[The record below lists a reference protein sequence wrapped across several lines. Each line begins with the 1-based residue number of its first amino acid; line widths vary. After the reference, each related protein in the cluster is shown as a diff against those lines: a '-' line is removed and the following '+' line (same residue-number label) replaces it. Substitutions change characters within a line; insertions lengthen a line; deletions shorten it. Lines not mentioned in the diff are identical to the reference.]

1 MEHNQEELK
10 AHLMATSEE
19 FRSLVERHAQLKKQ
33 LEAIEAKPRL
43 TMDDEHQE
51 HQIKKE
57 KLRLKDQM
65 NAMVAQY
72 KTQHVA

>member
-1 MEHNQEELK
+1 MEHNEELK
-10 AHLMATSEE
+10 AHLMDTSEE
-19 FRSLVERHAQLKKQ
+19 FRSLVERHSQLKKQ

-43 TMDDEHQE
+43 TMEDEHQE

-65 NAMVAQY
+65 NSILAHY